1 MDPVAWLTDP
11 FGSGFMQRAA
21 VAAVIVGGTVP
32 LVGTWILLRRLSYLG
47 DAMSHATLAGI
58 ALAFLFGMS
67 ITGGALIGGVV
78 MALLIA
84 LLDRHPRLRQ
94 DAVIG
99 IGESVLFAVGIVVI
113 NGSGRIG
120 VDLSHFL
127 LGQITTVSAADLWLD
142 LALAAIAVGASW
154 LLFPDLLA
162 ATFDEQRALQV
173 GVPVA
178 RLQLVLLI
186 LLSVAIVV
194 SLQTVGL
201 LLSVALLV
209 IPASTA
215 RLLTDRVAPMSVIA
229 MGIGIGVSLVG
240 LVVAYHAGTPAGATI
255 ALLAAAV
262 LGTVAIGTVP
272 RRARPAV
279 IATGSRA

>member
-1 MDPVAWLTDP
+1 MDVLDP
-11 FGSGFMQRAA
+11 LFAPFASGFMQRAA
-21 VAAVIVGGTVP
+21 VAALIVGGTVP

-58 ALAFLFGMS
+58 ALAFLFGVS
-67 ITGGALIGGVV
+67 ITGGALLGGVV

-99 IGESVLFAVGIVVI
+99 IGESVLFAIGIIVI
-113 NGSGRIG
+113 NGNGNIG

-127 LGQITTVSAADLWLD
+127 LGQITTVSVADLWLD
-142 LALAAIAVGASW
+142 AALAGLAAGVLW
-154 LLFPDLLA
+154 FVFPDLLA
-162 ATFDEQRALQV
+162 ATFDPEHALQV
-173 GVPVA
+173 GVPVG
-178 RLQLVLLI
+178 RLHVALLI

-209 IPASTA
+209 IPASAA
-215 RLLTDRVAPMSVIA
+215 RLVTERVAPMSVIA
-229 MGIGIGVSLVG
+229 VG
-240 LVVAYHAGTPAGATI
+240 LGITASLAGLVIAYHAATPAGATI
-255 ALLAAAV
+255 ALLSATILGAIAV
-262 LGTVAIGTVP
+262 ATVP
-272 RRARPAV
+272 RRARTAMAPR
-279 IATGSRA
+279 ATAA

>member
-1 MDPVAWLTDP
+1 MDLAGWLVDP
-11 FGSGFMQRAA
+11 FASGFMQRAA
-21 VAAVIVGGTVP
+21 VAAIIVGGTVP

-58 ALAFLFGMS
+58 ALAFIFGLS
-67 ITGGALIGGVV
+67 ITGGALLGGIA

-99 IGESVLFAVGIVVI
+99 IGESVLFAIGIIVI

-127 LGQITTVSAADLWLD
+127 LGQITTVSTADLWLD
-142 LALAAIAVGASW
+142 LALAAIAVAALW
-154 LLFPDLLA
+154 YLFPDLLA
-162 ATFDEQRALQV
+162 ATFDAEHALQV
-173 GVPVA
+173 GVPVG
-178 RLQLVLLI
+178 RLQVALLV

-215 RLLTDRVAPMSVIA
+215 RLLTDRVAPMSLIA
-229 MGIGIGVSLVG
+229 VGIGVTSSLAG
-240 LVVAYHAGTPAGATI
+240 LVIAYHAATPAGATI
-255 ALLAAAV
+255 ALLAAAI
-262 LGTVAIGTVP
+262 LGVVAIATVP
-272 RRARPAV
+272 RRARPAIV
-279 IATGSRA
+279 VRASGA

>member
-1 MDPVAWLTDP
+1 MMEILDPVLAP
-11 FGSGFMQRAA
+11 FASGFMQRAA

-67 ITGGALIGGVV
+67 ITGGALLGGVV

-99 IGESVLFAVGIVVI
+99 IGESVLFAIGIIVI
-113 NGSGRIG
+113 NGNGNIG

-127 LGQITTVSAADLWLD
+127 LGQITTVSTADLWLD
-142 LALAAIAVGASW
+142 LGLAAVTVVALWA
-154 LLFPDLLA
+154 LFPDLLA
-162 ATFDEQRALQV
+162 ATFDAEHALQV
-173 GVPVA
+173 GVPVG
-178 RLQLVLLI
+178 RLHVALLI

-215 RLLTDRVAPMSVIA
+215 RLVTERVAPMSVIA
-229 MGIGIGVSLVG
+229 VVLGIVASLAG
-240 LVVAYHAGTPAGATI
+240 LIVAYHAATPAGATI
-255 ALLAAAV
+255 ALIAAAT
-262 LGTVAIGTVP
+262 LGVVAIVTVP
-272 RRARPAV
+272 RRARLT
-279 IATGSRA
+279 IATAGQV